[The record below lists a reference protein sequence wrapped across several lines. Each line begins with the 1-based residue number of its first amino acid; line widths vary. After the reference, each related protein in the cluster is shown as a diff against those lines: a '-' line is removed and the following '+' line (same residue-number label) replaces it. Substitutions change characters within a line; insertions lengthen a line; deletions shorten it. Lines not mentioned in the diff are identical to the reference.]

1 VRRLDGLLSARLY
14 AVHSFLQGLLRLDGK
29 VVEVHIVISFLLFI
43 LLLCVMSILQPH
55 HAREASNSLP
65 SGERRG
71 GKRKY
76 ADKKAESGW
85 K

>member
-1 VRRLDGLLSARLY
+1 
-14 AVHSFLQGLLRLDGK
+14 
-29 VVEVHIVISFLLFI
+29 
-43 LLLCVMSILQPH
+43 MSILQPH

-85 K
+85 KWMK